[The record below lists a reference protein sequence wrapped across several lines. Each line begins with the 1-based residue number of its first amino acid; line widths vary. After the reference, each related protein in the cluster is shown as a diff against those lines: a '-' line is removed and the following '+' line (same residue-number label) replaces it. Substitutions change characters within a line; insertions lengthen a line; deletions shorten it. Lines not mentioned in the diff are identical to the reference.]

1 MERIIRRISLLFV
14 FVLAGLV
21 IFTFWRYGTL
31 GPQRRS
37 ITSQDSEA
45 LDVTIAGPNSPEA
58 PSNRRSVASIF
69 FGEREV
75 VPIDPKGQRVPE
87 RDGIFVIETSIAQGL
102 NLKDLEK

>member
-1 MERIIRRISLLFV
+1 MERIIRRTSLLFV

-21 IFTFWRYGTL
+21 VFTFWHYGQF
-31 GPQRRS
+31 GAHRRS
-37 ITSQDSEA
+37 VNFQDPDA
-45 LDVTIAGPNSPEA
+45 LDVATNPNDREVA
-58 PSNRRSVASIF
+58 RDRRAVASMF

-87 RDGIFVIETSIAQGL
+87 RDGIFVRESIAQEL